1 MNNLQIEDRHLKILK
16 DILSKYPYQFYVYGS
31 RAKGTA
37 QPYSDLD
44 ICYKDIPWNEISNV
58 REDLTKSNLPFFVEL
73 VNWDKMTTT
82 FQEIINK
89 DLTLLN

>member
-16 DILSKYPYQFYVYGS
+16 DILNKYPYQFYAYGS
-31 RAKGTA
+31 RTKGNAK
-37 QPYSDLD
+37 QYSDLD
-44 ICYKDIPWNEISNV
+44 ICYKNIPWEEISNI

-89 DLTLLN
+89 DLTLIK